1 MYINE
6 KRFKANIY
14 NLLSPQDKHNL
25 NSKLLDRAY
34 KNKSNIAYDKKYDV
48 LAIAGSKSPDDWL
61 HVDPLL
67 LVHGGLQTTQ
77 RYKEALA
84 AYDDKLPVVVV
95 GHSLGSSI
103 ASNIRDERQ
112 KYFDMFDGS
121 TYLYAHPTISRRETR
136 KNVYHFRHYGDPIS
150 IFDRASTSTVPHSFN
165 PHAYP

>member
-6 KRFKANIY
+6 KRFKATMY
-14 NLLSPQDKHNL
+14 NLLPPEEKHNL

-67 LVHGGLQTTQ
+67 LVHGGLQTTE
-77 RYKEALA
+77 RYQEALR
-84 AYDDKLPVVVV
+84 AYDRYQPVSIV

-103 ASNIRDERQ
+103 ASNIRDERH
-112 KYFDMFDGS
+112 KYFDMFGGS
-121 TYLYAHPTISRRETR
+121 TYLYAHPTISRKEIR

-150 IFDRASTSTVPHSFN
+150 ILDRSSFSTVPLSLN